1 MMFMPKFRFSFGDI
15 LNLVI
20 ISRIMTFSLFKIFI
34 KVGQADVIKLEEL
47 YNIDKVFHVNPLNM
61 SLHSEFLL
69 YLLLTDPCHFK
80 TKLNFAH
87 IKYHQK
93 FILGRSLKFSSSL
106 LKKSKFSHSLL
117 QTLLK
122 NKNLILAYII

>member
-34 KVGQADVIKLEEL
+34 KVGQADV
-47 YNIDKVFHVNPLNM
+47 NPLNM

-93 FILGRSLKFSSSL
+93 FMKPNDKFEHL
-106 LKKSKFSHSLL
+106 SKFI
-117 QTLLK
+117 Q
-122 NKNLILAYII
+122 